1 MNAGLAH
8 TMDSLFGPP
17 SEPVDISAFLESTSS
32 LPHGFTTSEP
42 ESQDIADECNV
53 SDIQQSI
60 SDIWNEPTLS
70 AHLMK
75 DHDHIVCALHSINS
89 KTSKPG
95 RKANL
100 PDPDTLSLQVTN
112 LQKAMDAVSLKS
124 FKLNTDAVLFMR
136 GPKNSDQNILDK
148 VMSAGSDIVA
158 GNHDAILIMSIHDR
172 VPWGPSYVTR
182 SSQHV
187 LLASQT
193 LQDLCDTI
201 PCVSNNL
208 PKEVGI
214 PEGSGSVIVVEGRV
228 YGSDDYAEKLFE
240 HLNKLGKKGSES
252 ISKAPSSLQK
262 TKFSSLTLRL
272 DEPYWLVHR
281 GNCEHF
287 LVVDQIRLLHLSDP
301 RSGYPLKLQITPTLL
316 DLCRACGKI
325 PAVWSIV
332 GDVRLGESPCV
343 LCGPCW
349 KSMGDP
355 EGEEVV
361 ALSLP
366 DYKYY

>member
-1 MNAGLAH
+1 
-8 TMDSLFGPP
+8 
-17 SEPVDISAFLESTSS
+17 
-32 LPHGFTTSEP
+32 
-42 ESQDIADECNV
+42 
-53 SDIQQSI
+53 
-60 SDIWNEPTLS
+60 
-70 AHLMK
+70 MK
-75 DHDHIVCALHSINS
+75 DHDHIVCALHSVNS

-112 LQKAMDAVSLKS
+112 LQKTMDAVSLKS
-124 FKLNTDAVLFMR
+124 SKLNTDAVLFMR
-136 GPKNSDQNILDK
+136 SPKNSDQNILDK
-148 VMSAGSDIVA
+148 VMPAGSEIVA

-182 SSQHV
+182 SSQHA

-193 LQDLCDTI
+193 LQDFCDTI

-208 PKEVGI
+208 PMEAGM
-214 PEGSGSVIVVEGRV
+214 PQGNDSVIVIESLA
-228 YGSDDYAEKLFE
+228 YGSGGHAEKLFE
-240 HLNKLGKKGSES
+240 HLKRLGKKESES
-252 ISKAPSSLQK
+252 ISKAPSSLQG

-272 DEPYWLVHR
+272 NEPYWLVHR

-287 LVVDQIRLLHLSDP
+287 VVIDQIRLLHPSDP
-301 RSGYPLKLQITPTLL
+301 RSGYPLKLQITPALL

-355 EGEEVV
+355 EDEEIVV
-361 ALSLP
+361 LPLP
-366 DYKYY
+366 DYKYE